1 MSSKPDL
8 RPQDVPDRAARV
20 RYRRAM
26 ALVLMTLVV
35 PGSAQLVAGN
45 RRVAR
50 IATRTWAAS
59 LVVLVLLALTAVLSP
74 GAVLWLATRSW
85 LLFLL
90 RLVLVALAVGWTYL
104 VVDAWRLGEP
114 LSLTRNHRRTV
125 VGTSAVTALA
135 VLTVTLFSAH
145 VVGVQRGLIRDIGGS
160 GPVHGSAEGRHN
172 VLLAGG
178 DSGAGRVGLRPDS
191 LTVASIDAETGKTVL
206 VGLPRNMSNFTF
218 PKGSVMAKQ
227 FPDGWSCDDCMLNA
241 VSTWASDH
249 PDLFGDAENPGMAAT
264 VEAVEGITGLEIGYW
279 ALVNL
284 KGFHKLVDAFGG
296 VELNVRDRIPVGLP
310 HDDFFH
316 YIEPGVRK
324 LDGEDTLWFAR
335 ARHGSDDYSRMA
347 RQKCVMGALLQQ
359 VNPTKALVNIG
370 KIADASSAMLSTS
383 IPSKELDTFVSL
395 ALKARKEKIATVSL
409 VPPAINTGNP
419 DLVKAQRMVKKAI
432 DRAEGRATKAK
443 KKATS
448 GGGSSS
454 GAQPA
459 SESASPS
466 APAGGDDL
474 PVTGGSKGSLKTGY
488 AANEADDLANSC

>member
-8 RPQDVPDRAARV
+8 DPQGVPDRAARV

-26 ALVLMTLVV
+26 TLVLMTLVV
-35 PGSAQLVAGN
+35 PGSAQLVTGN

-50 IATRTWAAS
+50 IATRTWAAV
-59 LVVLVLLALTAVLSP
+59 LVVLVLVALAAVLLP
-74 GAVLWLATRSW
+74 GFVLWLATRTW
-85 LLFLL
+85 LLSLL
-90 RLVLVALAVGWTYL
+90 RLVLVALALGWACL
-104 VVDAWRLGEP
+104 FIDAWRLGEP
-114 LSLTRNHRRTV
+114 LSLTRNHRLVV
-125 VGTSAVTALA
+125 VGTNASVMALVLA
-135 VLTVTLFSAH
+135 VLLFSAH
-145 VVGVQRGLIRDIGGS
+145 VVGVGGGMISKIGGS
-160 GPVHGSAEGRHN
+160 GPVHESAEGRYN

-191 LTVASIDAETGKTVL
+191 LTVASIDASTGKTVL

-218 PKGSVMAKQ
+218 PKGSVMGKQ
-227 FPDGWSCDDCMLNA
+227 FPDGWNCDDCMLNA

-249 PDLFGDAENPGMAAT
+249 EDLFGDLEHPGMEAT

-310 HDDFFH
+310 HDSFFH

-359 VNPTKALVNIG
+359 VNPAKALINIG
-370 KIADASSAMLSTS
+370 EVADASSAMLSTS
-383 IPSKELDTFVSL
+383 IPSKEFDTFVSL
-395 ALKARKEKIATVSL
+395 ALKARSQKIATVSL
-409 VPPAINTGNP
+409 VPPAIHTGNP
-419 DLVKAQRMVKKAI
+419 DLAKARKMVSRAI
-432 DRAEGRATKAK
+432 DRSENPKGKKVKAK
-443 KKATS
+443 SSASATGAA
-448 GGGSSS
+448 GGADADSSS
-454 GAQPA
+454 PTTPA
-459 SESASPS
+459 EET
-466 APAGGDDL
+466 
-474 PVTGGSKGSLKTGY
+474 VTGGSKGSLRTGY